1 MEVILLFAAA
11 ALLCFV
17 LCRVLIRFAGALSA
31 GAQPKLNQTRWS
43 ASGKPLVGGVAL
55 YIVFLL
61 TALAAEL
68 LFRQYYRTDSP
79 QFAHWV
85 GAGTLAF
92 LIGLADDAYGTRPL
106 AKLAGQLL
114 CGAWVALAFPIDFF
128 GVAEADFALTMF
140 WVVGLMNSV
149 NLLDNMDAA
158 AGTVAFVACLVAG
171 ASLFFK
177 GMIET
182 PQGYAAVGLAG
193 GLAGFLA
200 LNRRPAKLYMGDAG
214 SMFLGLLLAL
224 FGIFVFW
231 NAPELQQRGPAP
243 QMLAPVLLL
252 LPPIIDT
259 TFVTVARLARGQ
271 SPAVGGRDHTTHHL
285 VYAGVPEGWVP
296 VVLGAGAAVSGFLAL
311 APVHVI
317 ADWTMLHT
325 LAYAGYLA
333 AYALFFVWFYRKG
346 ARLKPREARPAPAR
360 HSRETARQEPARRGW

>member
-1 MEVILLFAAA
+1 M
-11 ALLCFV
+11 LCFV
-17 LCRVLIRFAGALSA
+17 FCRVLIRFAGALSA
-31 GAQPKLNQTRWS
+31 GAQPRLNQTRWS

-128 GVAEADFALTMF
+128 GLAEADFALTMF

-149 NLLDNMDAA
+149 NLLDNMDGA

-182 PQGYAAVGLAG
+182 PQGYSAVGLAG
-193 GLAGFLA
+193 GLVGFLA

-231 NAPELQQRGPAP
+231 NAPELNGNPAP
-243 QMLAPVLLL
+243 QLLAPVLLL
-252 LPPIIDT
+252 LPPILDT

-311 APVHVI
+311 APVHFI
-317 ADWTMLHT
+317 ANWSAGHT
-325 LAYAGYLA
+325 LAYLGYLT

-346 ARLKPREARPAPAR
+346 ARLKPREVR
-360 HSRETARQEPARRGW
+360 REAGQQTQATPLQEPARRGR